1 MAVGGGSGFNQFRE
15 GLRELGY
22 VEGKSII
29 LEARSAEG
37 KSERLPQLATELV
50 RLNVDVLV
58 TGGGGNLVGLAAKA
72 ATTTIPIVMAVMGG
86 DPVAAGLVASI
97 AQPGGNITGFS
108 NLSPELARKRLELVK
123 ETIPKLTRVAFLWSP
138 LLTDPSGPPGMSRL
152 AETQAA
158 APSLGIKILSVEVAN
173 PEDVVTAIET
183 AAKQR
188 ADALMIPAYLIGTR
202 QREITDSSIKKRLP
216 VTCDT
221 RVNVEQNVCV
231 MSYGAD
237 LGELYRRAASYVDK
251 ILKGATP
258 ANLPVERP
266 MKFELAIN
274 LKTAKQIGLTIPANV
289 LARADR
295 VIR

>member
-1 MAVGGGSGFNQFRE
+1 VKVTKGQLLAIVFAFSAIVS
-15 GLRELGY
+15 LCL
-22 VEGKSII
+22 
-29 LEARSAEG
+29 SAE
-37 KSERLPQLATELV
+37 A
-50 RLNVDVLV
+50 
-58 TGGGGNLVGLAAKA
+58 
-72 ATTTIPIVMAVMGG
+72 
-86 DPVAAGLVASI
+86 
-97 AQPGGNITGFS
+97 
-108 NLSPELARKRLELVK
+108 
-123 ETIPKLTRVAFLWSP
+123 
-138 LLTDPSGPPGMSRL
+138 
-152 AETQAA
+152 
-158 APSLGIKILSVEVAN
+158 
-173 PEDVVTAIET
+173 
-183 AAKQR
+183 
-188 ADALMIPAYLIGTR
+188 PAYLIGTR

-274 LKTAKQIGLTIPANV
+274 LKTAKQIRLSIPPNI